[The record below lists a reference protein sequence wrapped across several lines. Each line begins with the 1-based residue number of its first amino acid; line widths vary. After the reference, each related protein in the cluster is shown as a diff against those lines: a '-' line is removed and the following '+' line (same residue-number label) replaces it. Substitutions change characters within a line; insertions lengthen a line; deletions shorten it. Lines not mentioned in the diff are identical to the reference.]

1 MGWFRISLSDDEQRA
16 VLEHRECHVDPL
28 VRQRM
33 WTLWL
38 LHCGETREKTGKILQ
53 VSRATIQRQVTA
65 LRKGGLSGLASR
77 GQASAE
83 RRWTAFDELL
93 KAEFRERPAR
103 SVAEAGERIK
113 TLTGLAWRPTQVR
126 FHRHRLGLEFRRMRA
141 IPAPPKKS
149 WQSISRT
156 RPPSSKPSCNRPST
170 PPSGAKA
177 TCSSW
182 MPATS

>member
-1 MGWFRISLSDDEQRA
+1 MGWYRIRLSDDEQRV
-16 VLEHRECHVDPL
+16 VLDQRECHVDPL

-33 WTLWL
+33 WALWL
-38 LHCGETREKTGKILQ
+38 LHCGETREKTAEILQ
-53 VSRATIQRQVTA
+53 VSRSTIQRYVA
-65 LRKGGLSGLASR
+65 AYRRGGLSGLASR
-77 GQASAE
+77 GEEPTVS
-83 RRWTAFDELL
+83 RWAPFDDLL

-113 TLTGLAWRPTQVR
+113 RLTGLAWRPTQVR
-126 FHRHRLGLEFRRMRA
+126 HHLHRLGLEFRRMRA

-149 WQSISRT
+149 WKNTSPI

-170 PPSGAKA
+170 PPSGTRA
-177 TCSSW
+177 TCSLW

>member
-1 MGWFRISLSDDEQRA
+1 MGWTRIRLSDDEQRA
-16 VLEHRECHVDPL
+16 VLEQREGHVDPL

-33 WTLWL
+33 WAVWL
-38 LHCGETREKTGKILQ
+38 LHCGQTREKTAAILR
-53 VSRATIQRQVTA
+53 VSRSTIQRQVAAYRT
-65 LRKGGLSGLASR
+65 GGLSGLARR
-77 GQASAE
+77 GAGPPL
-83 RRWTAFDELL
+83 RRWAQFDELL
-93 KAEFRERPAR
+93 KAEFQERPAR

-126 FHRHRLGLEFRRMRA
+126 HHLHRLGLEFRRMRA

-149 WQSISRT
+149 WQSTSPIK
-156 RPPSSKPSCNRPST
+156 PPSSKRSCNRPST
-170 PPSGAKA
+170 PPSGAPV